1 MIGASLVLIVGV
13 IVSACTGGY
22 DISRTGTKLISPV
35 AHWLVP
41 KEIRDTELSAVCNGN
56 GKQDEEIDAAH
67 WTWSSPEE
75 SAEQVKT
82 PDGLSMKRI
91 PSELEETKCC

>member
-1 MIGASLVLIVGV
+1 MIVGV

-41 KEIRDTELSAVCNGN
+41 KEIRDMELNAVCNGN

-75 SAEQVKT
+75 AAEQVKA
-82 PDGLSMKRI
+82 PVILSVKSPQGM
-91 PSELEETKCC
+91 PGELEETKCC